1 MATIPSRVE
10 SRMISAIKKF
20 QPILT
25 SAKARDVNE
34 PDTVRIVTDML
45 AEVFGYDKFSE
56 ITAEH
61 AIRGTFC
68 DLAIKLDGAIQLLI
82 EAKAIGLELKDSHV
96 KQAVDYAANQGVD
109 WVILTNGII
118 WRIYKVTYG
127 KPIDHEL
134 VYEFDF
140 LAFDAKKRDQLELL
154 FVLTREGWVKS
165 LLSELQEQRQ
175 ALSKFVIA
183 GIALTDPIVDAMR
196 RELRRVWPDVKIQ
209 AEQIQQVLLAEVLKR
224 EVVEGERADEA
235 RKKISRSQSR
245 RTRAD
250 KTPEVASVAQPVS
263 APLLPI
269 VPPTNLCPTEGELP
283 P

>member
-1 MATIPSRVE
+1 
-10 SRMISAIKKF
+10 MISAIKKF

-25 SAKARDVNE
+25 SAKTRDVNE

-209 AEQIQQVLLAEVLKR
+209 AEQIQHVLLAEVLKR

>member
-1 MATIPSRVE
+1 
-10 SRMISAIKKF
+10 MISAIKKF